1 MFNPLRKRGS
11 FFMTD
16 STPMDL
22 NLVDQV
28 VERIPPGTWPNV
40 RIAIITNLVDCMPS
54 NVLEQL
60 TNDPEGFDKAE
71 EILTGYYQDD
81 QRNSN
86 LIEDAFRILGE
97 DTTLY
102 LLDSLQLDKIEPI
115 EVTE

>member
-1 MFNPLRKRGS
+1 
-11 FFMTD
+11 MTD

-28 VERIPPGTWPNV
+28 VERIPLNAWPDV

-54 NVLEQL
+54 NVLESL
-60 TNDPEGFDKAE
+60 TKDPEGFDKAE
-71 EILTGYYQDD
+71 EILTNYYQDD
-81 QRNSN
+81 ERNAN

-102 LLDSLQLDKIEPI
+102 LLDSLQLDKLPQP
-115 EVTE
+115 

>member
-11 FFMTD
+11 FFMTNSD
-16 STPMDL
+16 MIDL

-28 VERIPPGTWPNV
+28 IKRIPPGTWPDV

-60 TNDPEGFDKAE
+60 TNDPEGFDRAE
-71 EILTGYYQDD
+71 EILTCYYQEDE
-81 QRNSN
+81 RNPN

-102 LLDSLQLDKIEPI
+102 LLDSLQLDKIKPI
-115 EVTE
+115 EITE